1 MKVYFTLPQFYA
13 ITMRFDIIYHPH
25 KNFQENKM
33 ANIQNLI
40 QDIKSDKIKPEDQL
54 RLVEAMHPTVR
65 REIVQKIAGLDT
77 SLVLTFK
84 THVGMVEDILKSIMD
99 GSKDEFDISLKDT
112 LALSTRL
119 TQIMIRDL
127 PKIYNLAKI
136 QKQEQALLS
145 VMEKHFTRSQQEEFL
160 KELERIEM
168 TQFGE

>member
-13 ITMRFDIIYHPH
+13 ITMRFDITYHPH

-33 ANIQNLI
+33 ANIQSLI

-168 TQFGE
+168 MQFGE